1 MVQPR
6 RTCRPA
12 RARSLALVGIAGAG
26 GTHPATAARLGRE
39 HRHRR
44 PGTRCRKARPCVR
57 GVARRERARDR
68 RYGWCLRSHSRRDR
82 HRAWDRGRHR
92 FFESEAPAGD
102 LRGGRD
108 ARDDRRRARAS
119 RSSARRRVLEG
130 ARPLRQACRR
140 PGGAPRSRRR
150 AARREGAA
158 LAVTLSASLSTLD
171 DAVDAAAA
179 LGLDTSRARQVLA
192 DARGRLGFEGSAYV
206 LALVGGTGV
215 GKSSLFN
222 ALAGETVSPAG
233 PRGPRT
239 GTPLAWVAQ
248 SARDETAPL
257 LGWLDVR
264 DVRDHANG
272 AFADVAILDL
282 PDIDSTTP
290 EHRAR
295 VDELLP
301 RVDAVVWVA
310 DPEKYRDAVLHDQYL
325 RRWAPRLARQ
335 LVVLNKADRVGSEA
349 ERLRAHLVASLRAEG
364 IENVNV
370 AVTSATH
377 DGDAHELRDW
387 IADGVQAKRIT
398 SERVA
403 TELHGAAL
411 DLATRAR
418 VSADTKPLLTAE
430 QRAQVLADVTREA
443 AAIVDLT
450 GLERQAVAATRLAAR
465 PRGAGP
471 FGLLTTFLYR
481 ATGRD
486 RVVADPE
493 GYLRRWRER
502 GTLARASEPIRILV
516 GDLLPR
522 VPSAARGAIAS
533 LVDAEELRTR
543 LTAAIDAAVAT
554 RTADVRAPTSVVW
567 SAIGALQYVVTAAL
581 LFAGLWIAAV
591 FFLHAPFASVDVPVL
606 GPIPTPLVLL
616 VSLLVAGYV
625 LARLL

>member
-82 HRAWDRGRHR
+82 HRARDRGRHR

-119 RSSARRRVLEG
+119 RGAAPRGVFDR
-130 ARPLRQACRR
+130 ARPVR
-140 PGGAPRSRRR
+140 PANGGPDGAPHPRRG
-150 AARREGAA
+150 AARRDGAA
-158 LAVTLSASLSTLD
+158 FALTVSASLSALD
-171 DAVDAAAA
+171 DAVDAAAV
-179 LGLDTSRARQVLA
+179 LGLDTSRARRVLA
-192 DARGRLGFEGSAYV
+192 DARQRLGFEGSAYV

-215 GKSSLFN
+215 GKSSLLN
-222 ALAGETVSPAG
+222 ALAGTVVSPAG
-233 PRGPRT
+233 ARRPTT
-239 GTPLAWVAQ
+239 GTPIAWVAQ

-257 LGWLDVR
+257 LRWLDVR
-264 DVRDHANG
+264 EVRDHANG

-349 ERLRAHLVASLRAEG
+349 ERLREHLGASLRAEG
-364 IENVNV
+364 IENVGV
-370 AVTSATH
+370 AVTSAAPG
-377 DGDAHELRDW
+377 GDTRELREW
-387 IADGVQAKRIT
+387 IQGGVDAKRVVA
-398 SERVA
+398 ERIGA
-403 TELHGAAL
+403 ELRGAAL
-411 DLATRAR
+411 DLATRAG
-418 VSADTKPLLTAE
+418 VTADAKPLLTAD
-430 QRAQVLADVTREA
+430 QRT
-443 AAIVDLT
+443 
-450 GLERQAVAATRLAAR
+450 QA
-465 PRGAGP
+465 
-471 FGLLTTFLYR
+471 
-481 ATGRD
+481 
-486 RVVADPE
+486 
-493 GYLRRWRER
+493 
-502 GTLARASEPIRILV
+502 
-516 GDLLPR
+516 
-522 VPSAARGAIAS
+522 
-533 LVDAEELRTR
+533 
-543 LTAAIDAAVAT
+543 
-554 RTADVRAPTSVVW
+554 
-567 SAIGALQYVVTAAL
+567 
-581 LFAGLWIAAV
+581 
-591 FFLHAPFASVDVPVL
+591 
-606 GPIPTPLVLL
+606 
-616 VSLLVAGYV
+616 
-625 LARLL
+625 